1 MTDHYLQHWII
12 VVLLMWKW
20 MDQSLMNIH
29 VLKILFV
36 CIDETALKNV
46 GALIHCMKFLST
58 EVTLYFY
65 KSTTQLC
72 SECWFHTWAGA
83 LSCHFY
89 MLDKL
94 QKWVSRTIGPTSV
107 ASVESLADEQNV
119 TSVSLLWVFERC
131 SSELIELVQI
141 HFSWW
146 RFMHFS
152 NRFHDFCVDIV
163 AFIRMFM
170 STFFSPCSGN
180 TYRVSDCWRIP
191 PHLPKSL

>member
-36 CIDETALKNV
+36 CIDETAFKNV

-72 SECWFHTWAGA
+72 SEYWFHTWAGA

-107 ASVESLADEQNV
+107 APVESLADEQNV
-119 TSVSLLWVFERC
+119 TSVSLFFGYFRDVHLNSLNWFK
-131 SSELIELVQI
+131 
-141 HFSWW
+141 
-146 RFMHFS
+146 
-152 NRFHDFCVDIV
+152 
-163 AFIRMFM
+163 FIFL
-170 STFFSPCSGN
+170 GEG
-180 TYRVSDCWRIP
+180 WRIF
-191 PHLPKSL
+191 LMDFMIFVSTL